1 MKYIW
6 FIVFFAA
13 YVLYLRYLMHM
24 FQLNSYKA
32 AEQNNWMKKNRGV
45 IVLHA
50 AFSVVSFI
58 VLAAAGRAGVIV
70 SAVIWL
76 LAVISCWPR
85 KKAKK
90 PLVCTARVIRMF
102 VTHAVLFL
110 IVIAASCFFSVD
122 MYAACIMYLVLPIL
136 ILFVNVINMPIQ
148 KMVNRRFINE
158 AKKKIQ
164 SMPDLKVVGIT
175 GSYGKT
181 SVKFFL
187 TELLLGKF
195 NVLCTPLNYNT
206 ELGVTKTIRENL
218 LPIHEIFVC
227 EMGARYVNDIQAICD
242 IVHPRYGVITSI
254 GPQHLES
261 FGSIENIVKTKFELY
276 ESIPDDGMMFLNYD
290 NEYIRNY
297 KGMKPQT
304 GFGCSPDAQ
313 FRLLNM
319 DVSASGT
326 VFRVDIPGEGAQ
338 EFATELIGEH
348 NVLDITA
355 AIAVAYSLGV
365 TVPELKKRVKK
376 IRPVEHRL
384 QLLPRRGRITIID
397 DAYNSNPNGFRSAVD
412 TLNYFSETKVLI
424 TPGMIELGEKQ
435 YELNYEAGRH
445 ASEVCD
451 YIILVGRNQTKPLQ
465 DGIKSNEKFGQER
478 LRVVNTLSEAMQL
491 VPGLSSGELVVLL
504 ENDLPDNY

>member
-1 MKYIW
+1 MEYIW
-6 FIVFFAA
+6 FVVFFAA
-13 YVLYLRYLMHM
+13 YVFYLRYLMHM

-32 AEQNNWMKKNRGV
+32 AEQNNWMKKNRGM
-45 IVLHA
+45 ILLRA
-50 AFSVVSFI
+50 AFAAASVI
-58 VLAAAGRAGVIV
+58 ALAAAGSTGVII

-76 LAVISCWPR
+76 LAVFSCRPGTKS
-85 KKAKK
+85 KKT
-90 PLVCTARVIRMF
+90 LVCTARVNRMF

-110 IVIAASCFFSVD
+110 AVMTAACILGAG
-122 MYAACIMYLVLPIL
+122 MYAACVLYLVLPIL
-136 ILFVNVINMPIQ
+136 ILLVNVINMPIQ
-148 KMVNRRFINE
+148 KMVNQKFVNE

-164 SMPDLKVVGIT
+164 SMHDLKVVGIT

-187 TELLLGKF
+187 TELLSGRF

-242 IVHPRYGVITSI
+242 IVHPKYGVITSI

-261 FGSIENIVKTKFELY
+261 FGNIENIVKTKFELY

-297 KGMKPQT
+297 KGTKPQT
-304 GFGCSPDAQ
+304 GFGSSRDAQ
-313 FRLLNM
+313 FRLMGM

-326 VFRVDIPGEGAQ
+326 VFRVDVPGEGAQ
-338 EFATELIGEH
+338 EFSTELIGEH

-465 DGIKSNEKFGQER
+465 DGIKSNEKFGQDR
-478 LRVVNTLSEAMQL
+478 LHVVNTLGEAMQL
-491 VPGLSSGELVVLL
+491 VQSLSSGEMIVLL